1 LQIILNLISDYL
13 NSPLLR
19 NFIAEVV
26 AQYGCQQND
35 YNVPKNQNILIFRNI
50 IVCLQ
55 SKFVFIM
62 KRKILSSLIEW
73 KNSEDRKPLILN
85 GARQVGK
92 TYILEKFGE
101 EYFENVVYLNME
113 IEGAIAGFIEKE
125 LSPAKIIQYIETV
138 KRQEITPEKTL
149 IIFDEIQT
157 SERTLTSLKYFCE
170 QKPEYYVVA
179 AGSLPGVAI
188 NREKYSFPVGKVNE
202 LTMYPLDFEEFL
214 WASGFGKLAEEIK
227 IHFADNKELPEHEV
241 ALELYQKYFIVGGMP
256 AAVKTFIDKD
266 SYLKV
271 QTVQNNILNEYVAD
285 MAKYANAT
293 TSIKIRACYDS
304 IPAQLAKENAKFQ
317 YKIVQRG
324 GTATIFGEAIEW
336 LNLANITLKC
346 QRLEHGFIPINA
358 YVDLINFKLYMGDI
372 GILTLRSEIPLQTI
386 LSIIVTDNTFLG
398 AMTENYV
405 AQCFKTK
412 NYRLA
417 YWQSEGK
424 AEVDFVLQLDGK
436 VVPIEVKKGRRNRA
450 KSLGVFMEKYKSEYA
465 IRISKKNFGF
475 ENKIKSV
482 PLYAVFC
489 I

>member
-1 LQIILNLISDYL
+1 
-13 NSPLLR
+13 
-19 NFIAEVV
+19 
-26 AQYGCQQND
+26 
-35 YNVPKNQNILIFRNI
+35 
-50 IVCLQ
+50 
-55 SKFVFIM
+55 M
-62 KRKILSSLIEW
+62 KRKILESLVEW
-73 KNSEDRKPLILN
+73 KVNEERRPLILN

-92 TYILEKFGE
+92 TYILEEFGKE
-101 EYFENVVYLNME
+101 HFENVIYLNME
-113 IEGAIAGFIEKE
+113 IEGAVCNFIENE
-125 LSPAKIIQYIETV
+125 LSPRKIIQFIEST
-138 KRQEITPEKTL
+138 KRQEIIPEKTL
-149 IIFDEIQT
+149 IFFDEIQA

-170 QKPEYYVVA
+170 QTPEYYIVA
-179 AGSLPGVAI
+179 AGSLLGVAI
-188 NREKYSFPVGKVNE
+188 NREKYSFPVGKVDE

-214 WASGFGKLAEEIK
+214 WALGYEKLTEEIK
-227 IHFADNKELPEHEV
+227 NHYANNEAMPDALHNV
-241 ALELYQKYFIVGGMP
+241 ALELYQKYFITGGMP
-256 AAVKTFIDKD
+256 AAVNSFIKTD
-266 SYLKV
+266 SFLKV
-271 QTVQNNILNEYVAD
+271 QIIQNDILNEYIAD
-285 MAKYANAT
+285 MAKYADAT
-293 TSIKIRACYDS
+293 TSVKIRACYDS

-317 YKIVQRG
+317 YKVVQRG

-358 YVDLINFKLYMGDI
+358 YMDLINFKLYMGDI

-386 LSIIVTDNTFLG
+386 LSPIETDNTFLG

-405 AQCFKTK
+405 AQCFKAK
-412 NYRLA
+412 GYRLA

-424 AEVDFVLQLDGK
+424 AEIDFVLQIDGK

-475 ENKIKSV
+475 ENNIKSV

>member
-1 LQIILNLISDYL
+1 
-13 NSPLLR
+13 
-19 NFIAEVV
+19 
-26 AQYGCQQND
+26 
-35 YNVPKNQNILIFRNI
+35 
-50 IVCLQ
+50 
-55 SKFVFIM
+55 M
-62 KRKILSSLIEW
+62 KRKILEILVEW
-73 KNSEDRKPLILN
+73 KASEERKPLILN

-92 TYILEKFGE
+92 TYILEEFGKE
-101 EYFENVVYLNME
+101 HFENVIYLNME
-113 IEGAIAGFIEKE
+113 IEGDVRNFIEKE
-125 LSPAKIIQYIETV
+125 ISPRKIIQFIESA
-138 KRQEITPEKTL
+138 KRQEIIPEKTL
-149 IIFDEIQT
+149 IFFDEIQA
-157 SERTLTSLKYFCE
+157 SERTLTALKYFCE
-170 QKPEYYVVA
+170 QTPEYYIVA
-179 AGSLPGVAI
+179 AGSLLGVAI

-202 LTMYPLDFEEFL
+202 FYLYPLDFEEFL
-214 WASGFGKLAEEIK
+214 WALGYDKLAEEIK
-227 IHFADNKELPEHEV
+227 NHYANNEAMPEALHNV
-241 ALELYQKYFIVGGMP
+241 ALELYQKYFIIGGMP
-256 AAVKTFIDKD
+256 ASVKSFIKTD

-271 QTVQNNILNEYVAD
+271 QIVQNDILNEYIAD
-285 MAKYANAT
+285 MAKYADTAT
-293 TSIKIRACYDS
+293 SVKIRACYDS

-317 YKIVQRG
+317 YKVVQRG

-358 YVDLINFKLYMGDI
+358 YMDLINFKLYMGDI

-386 LSIIVTDNTFLG
+386 LSTIETDNTFLG

-436 VVPIEVKKGRRNRA
+436 VVPVEVKKGKRNRA
-450 KSLGVFMEKYKSEYA
+450 KSLGVFMEKYKLEYA

-475 ENKIKSV
+475 ENNIKSV

>member
-1 LQIILNLISDYL
+1 
-13 NSPLLR
+13 
-19 NFIAEVV
+19 
-26 AQYGCQQND
+26 
-35 YNVPKNQNILIFRNI
+35 
-50 IVCLQ
+50 
-55 SKFVFIM
+55 M
-62 KRKILSSLIEW
+62 KRKISELLVEW
-73 KNSEDRKPLILN
+73 KGSEERKPLILN

-92 TYILEKFGE
+92 TYILEKFGNE
-101 EYFENVVYLNME
+101 HFENVIYLNME
-113 IEGAIAGFIEKE
+113 IEGNVRNFIEKE
-125 LSPAKIIQYIETV
+125 LSPRKIIQFIEST
-138 KRQEITPEKTL
+138 KRQEIIPEKTM
-149 IIFDEIQT
+149 IFFDEIQA

-170 QKPEYYVVA
+170 QTPEYYIVT
-179 AGSLPGVAI
+179 AGSLLGVAI

-202 LTMYPLDFEEFL
+202 FNLYPLDFEEFL
-214 WASGFGKLAEEIK
+214 WALGYEKLADEIK
-227 IHFADNKELPEHEV
+227 NHYTNNEAMPEALHNV
-241 ALELYQKYFIVGGMP
+241 ALELYQTYFITGGMP
-256 AAVKTFIDKD
+256 AAVKSFIKTN
-266 SYLKV
+266 SFLKV
-271 QTVQNNILNEYVAD
+271 QVIQNEILNEYIAD
-285 MAKYANAT
+285 MAKYADTT
-293 TSIKIRACYDS
+293 TSVKIRACYDS
-304 IPAQLAKENAKFQ
+304 IPAQLAKENTKFQ
-317 YKIVQRG
+317 YKVVQRG

-358 YVDLINFKLYMGDI
+358 YMDLINFKLYMGDI

-386 LSIIVTDNTFLG
+386 LSTIEIDNTFLG

-436 VVPIEVKKGRRNRA
+436 IVPIEVKKGRQNRT

>member
-1 LQIILNLISDYL
+1 
-13 NSPLLR
+13 
-19 NFIAEVV
+19 
-26 AQYGCQQND
+26 
-35 YNVPKNQNILIFRNI
+35 
-50 IVCLQ
+50 
-55 SKFVFIM
+55 M
-62 KRKILSSLIEW
+62 KRKILNSLVEW
-73 KNSEDRKPLILN
+73 KNSDERKPLILN

-92 TYILEKFGE
+92 TYILEEFGKS
-101 EYFENVVYLNME
+101 YFEDVIYLNME
-113 IEGAIAGFIEKE
+113 IESAVRNFIENE
-125 LSPAKIIQYIETV
+125 LSPRKIIQFIEST
-138 KRQEITPEKTL
+138 KRQEIIPGKTL
-149 IIFDEIQT
+149 IFFDEIQV

-170 QKPEYYVVA
+170 QTPEYYIVA
-179 AGSLPGVAI
+179 AGSLLGVAI
-188 NREKYSFPVGKVNE
+188 NREKYSFPVGKVSE
-202 LTMYPLDFEEFL
+202 FYLYPLDFEEFL
-214 WASGFGKLAEEIK
+214 WALGYEKLAEEIK
-227 IHFADNKELPEHEV
+227 NHYANNEAMPEALHNV
-241 ALELYQKYFIVGGMP
+241 ALELYQKYFIIGGMP
-256 AAVKTFIDKD
+256 AAVMSFIKTD
-266 SYLKV
+266 SFLKV
-271 QTVQNNILNEYVAD
+271 QIIQNDILNEYIAD
-285 MAKYANAT
+285 MAKYADTT
-293 TSIKIRACYDS
+293 TSVKIRACYDS
-304 IPAQLAKENAKFQ
+304 IPAQLAKENTKFQ
-317 YKIVQRG
+317 YKVVQRG

-358 YVDLINFKLYMGDI
+358 YMDLINFKLYMGDI

-386 LSIIVTDNTFLG
+386 LSTIETDNTFLG

-405 AQCFKTK
+405 AQCFKAK

-424 AEVDFVLQLDGK
+424 AEIDFVLQIDGK